1 MQGEQSNEE
10 KQAMEAK
17 IKQLNEDLER
27 KISVH
32 DILTLQLKRLQVCR
46 MLYIIIMLFFFY
58 LSFYLR
64 FF

>member
-32 DILTLQLKRLQVCR
+32 DILTLQLKRLQVCG
-46 MLYIIIMLFFFY
+46 MAYIFIIIILFLIFF
-58 LSFYLR
+58 LNL
-64 FF
+64 